1 VEEAGMTRLVRGA
14 DGRMWTVRGELEWGK
29 KPVTADD
36 FEHDVSAGYGPG
48 VVMAVLLVVLGVVW
62 VVRMPA
68 DVVVPTW
75 VVLVLLMIFLFFP
88 ARWALRRP
96 WKLVAETGDGTPD
109 APIERWVGTVRGMF
123 HVRSEVA
130 KVTKD
135 IQRDTIPSFDGPLH
149 PVE

>member
-1 VEEAGMTRLVRGA
+1 VEEAGMTRLVKSMN
-14 DGRMWTVRGELEWGK
+14 GRMWTVRGELEWGK

-48 VVMAVLLVVLGVVW
+48 IVMMGLVILLGVVL
-62 VVRMPA
+62 
-68 DVVVPTW
+68 T
-75 VVLVLLMIFLFFP
+75 LLMVFLFFP

-96 WKLVAETGDGTPD
+96 WKLVAETGDGTPE

-123 HVRSEVA
+123 NVRTEVA
-130 KVTKD
+130 KVAKS
-135 IQRDTIPSFDGPLH
+135 IQHDDMPSFDGPLH

>member
-1 VEEAGMTRLVRGA
+1 VEEAGMTRLVRSMN
-14 DGRMWTVRGELEWGK
+14 GRMWTVRGELEWGK

-48 VVMAVLLVVLGVVW
+48 IVMMALVILLGVVLIAW
-62 VVRMPA
+62 TPG
-68 DVVVPTW
+68 DVVVPAW
-75 VVLVLLMIFLFFP
+75 VVLALLLVFLFFP

-96 WKLVAETGDGTPD
+96 WKLVAETGDGTPE

-123 HVRSEVA
+123 NVRTEVA
-130 KVTKD
+130 KVAKS
-135 IQRDTIPSFDGPLH
+135 IQHDDMPSFDGPLH